1 MHAHWIMWKVY
12 STISVCERSV
22 YDFHDAQKGSV
33 WPLGVGRMGNEHDS
47 FVGGFSGRSSIEGIF
62 HSLDKKRFAQWESFR
77 IIQINKNAVVGV
89 QTRCH
94 RRTLTSPSRGELWRR
109 TIVAGRT
116 CENLTTK
123 LIRQC
128 DDSMLN
134 KNPKF
139 FGDSPLRSS
148 LWCRSR
154 RFVYCYLSH
163 AQGGSLTPTRSLILN
178 HPHLFASDYSRGFLC
193 YCTHTGTAPEEGKK
207 ITTSTCSSCSPLMFT

>member
-1 MHAHWIMWKVY
+1 M
-12 STISVCERSV
+12 
-22 YDFHDAQKGSV
+22 
-33 WPLGVGRMGNEHDS
+33 
-47 FVGGFSGRSSIEGIF
+47 
-62 HSLDKKRFAQWESFR
+62 R
-77 IIQINKNAVVGV
+77 IVQINKNAIVGV

-207 ITTSTCSSCSPLMFT
+207 NNNFDVFFLFASYVHLNIYTSQQLQLQMIIFFFVCLKKFWAR